1 MINRLLFL
9 LLSFIAGVT
18 INIYSQAYTP
28 ADPEYYAMDRQQVR
42 FDDYQLLL
50 FNSRGFAAPRQYSM
64 TGFTNVQFLPVN
76 APFYNFYLNLKD
88 NRTGKIIQDDVPQTW
103 ESRNTGGRGYDPLSA
118 NFRPNSPFVFVT
130 QDEKWQPN
138 SYLRSGTFH
147 KELEGKWISFS
158 MKTVTSVSNN
168 SDEVFLQVI
177 MYNRK
182 PDTLNMTFIPRQFLK
197 SFEYDGDGVS
207 DSSWLRDAFT
217 LENGPLRITVS
228 SNIKMKNKDGFEFNI
243 LPGQTDTLYF
253 AVKFYPAKENI
264 PDYYQPDIKTRML
277 QAQQFTRNKLKWAY
291 NTLPVLESSDIKLKE
306 YYYRCMLSVLMCRYE
321 NPNFLTNPFWTV
333 GTWPFTISWDNS
345 YTADVLAML
354 DAKSLKEAILTDLRN
369 VNMKRTYVSWK
380 GAFWDNIYI
389 QEPFALQ
396 VMIEAYIRHTNDYS
410 IFNDKAGDA
419 SVWEWMKKWITEL
432 KTNYTNKNGL
442 IDIGYD
448 TQKIIEIRTDG
459 YNHVVPV
466 LNILTTNLLY
476 RMSEWGKVLNDP
488 VNESYFKD
496 ADNLKELTNKNLWN
510 EKEGW
515 FDNLYPD
522 GTKEAVWTL
531 HLYDALGT
539 SHLLPGQVNKLI
551 SHIKEGVFLGK
562 YGVYSIARKDTI
574 HWDMID
580 SDWGGGG
587 QYCGMPGRL
596 SRYLFQQ
603 GFGEIGWDIL
613 KRNMRYIDYFPYLP
627 QNPKTDS
634 PEQDRSSMPLEIS
647 AGAGIEAIVFGVF
660 GISSSNNK
668 ITFNPCRAEGTGE
681 ISLKNFSLRG
691 SSFDVYMHEK
701 TYDIYIND
709 KFFASNHY
717 GVCTSI
723 ELPVK

>member
-1 MINRLLFL
+1 MLKRLHL
-9 LLSFIAGVT
+9 LLLYFSAGIT
-18 INIYSQAYTP
+18 ISCYAQSYTP
-28 ADPEYYAMDRQQVR
+28 ADPEYYAMDRQQIR

-50 FNSRGFAAPRQYSM
+50 FNSRGYACPRQYSM

-76 APFYNFYLNLKD
+76 APHYSFYLNMMD

-103 ESRNTGGRGYDPLSA
+103 ERRNTGGQGYDPLSA

-138 SYLRSGTFH
+138 SYFRSGTFH

-158 MKTVTSVSNN
+158 MKTITSVSHN
-168 SDEVFLQVI
+168 SDEIYLQVI
-177 MYNRK
+177 MCNRK
-182 PDTLNMTFIPRQFLK
+182 SDTLNLTVIPQQFIGSL
-197 SFEYDGDGVS
+197 EYDGDVVD
-207 DSSWLRDAFT
+207 DSSKQQDAFT
-217 LENGPLRITVS
+217 QAKGPLCVTVS
-228 SNIKMKNKDGFEFNI
+228 SNIKTISAKGFELTL

-253 AVKFYPAKENI
+253 AVQFYPAKENT
-264 PDYYQPDIKTRML
+264 PALFQKDIKTRMQ
-277 QAQQFTRNKLKWAY
+277 QAQQFTHDKLKWAY
-291 NTLPVLESSDIKLKE
+291 NTLPQFESSNKKLEE
-306 YYYRCMLSVLMCRYE
+306 YYYRCLLSVLMCRYE

-345 YTADVLAML
+345 YSSDVIAML
-354 DAKSLKEAILTDLRN
+354 DAKSLKEAILTDLRY
-369 VNMKRTYVSWK
+369 VKMKRTYVSWK
-380 GAFWDNIYI
+380 GAFWDNLYI

-396 VMIEAYIRHTNDYS
+396 IMIEAYLRHTNDYS
-410 IFNDKAGDA
+410 VFNEKAGDFT
-419 SVWEWMKKWITEL
+419 VWEWMKQWITEL

-476 RMSEWGKVLNDP
+476 RMSEWGSILKDKTGDT
-488 VNESYFKD
+488 YYKD
-496 ADNLKELTNKNLWN
+496 AEKLKELANKNLWN
-510 EKEGW
+510 KNEGW

-522 GTKEAVWTL
+522 GTRESVWTL
-531 HLYDALGT
+531 HLYDVLGT
-539 SHLLPGQVNKLI
+539 DHLTSEQVNKLV

-562 YGVYSIARKDTI
+562 YGVYSIARKDTV

-596 SRYLFQQ
+596 ARYLFQQ
-603 GFGEIGWDIL
+603 GFSETGWDVL
-613 KRNMRYIDYFPYLP
+613 KRHIRYIDYFPYLP
-627 QNPKTDS
+627 QNPKTDT

-647 AGAGIEAIVFGVF
+647 AGAGIEAIIFGAF
-660 GISSSNNK
+660 GISIKGDSLYIKPS
-668 ITFNPCRAEGTGE
+668 TCEEAGTTV
-681 ISLKNFSLRG
+681 LKNFVFRG
-691 SSFDVYMHEK
+691 NSYDIKLNKRSFDVYK
-701 TYDIYIND
+701 NGSSIIS
-709 KFFASNHY
+709 KPY
-717 GVCTSI
+717 GDCVAV
-723 ELPVK
+723 LPNSK

>member
-138 SYLRSGTFH
+138 SYFRSGTFH